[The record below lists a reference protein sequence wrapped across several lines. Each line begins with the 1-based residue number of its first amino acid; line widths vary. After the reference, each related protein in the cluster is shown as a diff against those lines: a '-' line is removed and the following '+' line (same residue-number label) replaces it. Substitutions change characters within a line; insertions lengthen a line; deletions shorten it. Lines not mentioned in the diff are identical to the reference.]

1 MRIRRHGDEIVS
13 AARKITAEQRA
24 ACVWSRPKLRLVQ
37 VTPVEPEIVSP
48 RLQNIALAIVWTFLF
63 AAFGARWAG
72 WLP

>member
-1 MRIRRHGDEIVS
+1 MT
-13 AARKITAEQRA
+13 AARKLTAEQRA

-48 RLQNIALAIVWTFLF
+48 CVQWIFVALAWIATLI
-63 AAFGARWAG
+63 AMGARWAG